1 MTATRNLAFFAPV
14 LIVSS
19 SCQTRLVPSGVN
31 ETAPFVHQLNPD
43 PLQSYPALVSE
54 PSTNMIIEEEAPPTF
69 DLPALSKD
77 PLVQKWIRYFLSD
90 GKERFQRYLNRGL
103 PYRPAILTMFK
114 KENLPAE
121 LFFVPLIESGFSLKA
136 RSHAGAAGPWQ
147 FMKGT
152 GRRFGLLVNQY
163 VDERWDLY
171 RSTAAA
177 CIYLKRLHKVFDSWP
192 LALAAYNAG
201 ESRVMNAILKT
212 GTRDFWELAR
222 KKALPRETRNYVP
235 KFLAALILS
244 KDQNFN
250 MTPTRVIPPLSR
262 VAVPSMTSVTDIS
275 KALNIPYNKILTY
288 NGYLR
293 RGITP
298 PGKKNYLLWI
308 PEAHTPNSDQLAKL
322 TTLKPTIPKSLVRH
336 KVKNGESLYRIA
348 KKYKTSITTIKQ
360 LNKLKNT
367 RIHPGQ
373 SLLVPTQKQSQKSY
387 VKYKVRRGD
396 NLISLAKKFGMSVKK
411 LKKLNEL
418 SRSTIYAGQ
427 VLLVHTKGSY
437 RSI

>member
-147 FMKGT
+147 ASNVFNNLLGT
-152 GRRFGLLVNQY
+152 THSGVVRDTNGCTTTFSSNIT
-163 VDERWDLY
+163 
-171 RSTAAA
+171 RSQVSASVSGA
-177 CIYLKRLHKVFDSWP
+177 K
-192 LALAAYNAG
+192 
-201 ESRVMNAILKT
+201 
-212 GTRDFWELAR
+212 FW
-222 KKALPRETRNYVP
+222 
-235 KFLAALILS
+235 
-244 KDQNFN
+244 
-250 MTPTRVIPPLSR
+250 
-262 VAVPSMTSVTDIS
+262 
-275 KALNIPYNKILTY
+275 
-288 NGYLR
+288 
-293 RGITP
+293 
-298 PGKKNYLLWI
+298 
-308 PEAHTPNSDQLAKL
+308 
-322 TTLKPTIPKSLVRH
+322 
-336 KVKNGESLYRIA
+336 
-348 KKYKTSITTIKQ
+348 
-360 LNKLKNT
+360 
-367 RIHPGQ
+367 
-373 SLLVPTQKQSQKSY
+373 
-387 VKYKVRRGD
+387 
-396 NLISLAKKFGMSVKK
+396 
-411 LKKLNEL
+411 
-418 SRSTIYAGQ
+418 
-427 VLLVHTKGSY
+427 
-437 RSI
+437 